1 MRGQAHTLEAITAA
15 LLVLSAVVFAL
26 QVTAVTPLTGSTSS
40 QHIEN
45 QQTELA
51 EGLLTAEDRNG
62 TLREALL
69 FGNKS
74 TGEWRFHDASED
86 GYTSGGPPTAFGTA
100 LDETLLDR
108 GIAFNVYV
116 GYPSS
121 NTTGHLDVDNATR
134 QSVQLVNLGEP
145 SDHATTATRLVTLYD
160 SDRLRKEDGSA
171 SATTVGDGGLYA
183 THDVSPETD
192 VYTVVEV
199 EVVVWRM

>member
-51 EGLLTAEDRNG
+51 EGLLAAEDRNG
-62 TLREALL
+62 TLRGALL

-74 TGEWRFHDASED
+74 TGEWRFHNASGA
-86 GYTSGGPPTAFGTA
+86 GYTSGGPPTPFGTA
-100 LDETLLDR
+100 LDETLLER

-116 GYPSS
+116 RYPSS

-134 QSVQLVNLGEP
+134 QRVQLVNLGEP
-145 SDHATTATRLVTLYD
+145 SDHATSVTRLVTLYD
-160 SDRLRKEDGSA
+160 SDRLRDADGTET
-171 SATTVGDGGLYA
+171 ATTVGDGALYA